1 MTRPL
6 YSVVRHH
13 YPTRAQYL
21 RGQLLDLLGWNDLL
35 NNPAFEDTCAM
46 RMSYGLAAAGV
57 TLTGARMRGK
67 AGLVKGLPIEPGQA
81 DLSRVLRRIWGDTEV
96 YRGEAAARAGIGKRS
111 GVVSFFRIHPESS
124 SAQGHIDLVEPR
136 ANGFQEC
143 TVQCY
148 FGAREV
154 WFWPLK

>member
-1 MTRPL
+1 MSPPL

-21 RGQLLDLLGWNDLL
+21 RGQLLELLGWDDLL
-35 NNPAFEDTCAM
+35 NNSAFEDTCAM
-46 RMSYGLAAAGV
+46 RMSYGLTAAGV
-57 TLTGARMRGK
+57 RLTGARMSGK

-81 DLSRVLRRIWGDTEV
+81 DLSRILRRLWGEPEI
-96 YRGEAAARAGIGKRS
+96 YRGEDAARADIGKRS

-124 SAQGHIDLVEPR
+124 GNQGHIDLVEPR
-136 ANGFQEC
+136 ANGFAEC
-143 TVQCY
+143 AMQCY